1 MRQVILNVYVDD
13 FELAGKQSSL
23 APTWQPMRDK
33 CLKLDPPELFKEYLG
48 CGQRTIT
55 VTPAEVQQRLEHIHP
70 VRVDLDKLVRV
81 DPNKLEAPADI
92 EKQFA
97 GIPIRAISY
106 GMRGFSNK
114 LLRNTLSI
122 HVNG

>member
-1 MRQVILNVYVDD
+1 MLHATLQVILSVDTDD
-13 FELAGKQSSL
+13 FKLAGGQL
-23 APTWQPMRDK
+23 MREK
-33 CLKLDPPELFKEYLG
+33 GLTVVPPEHFKEYLG
-48 CGQRTIT
+48 CGQRTIV

-70 VRVDLDKLVRV
+70 VRVDPDKLVRV
-81 DPNKLEAPADI
+81 DPNKLEVPADI

-114 LLRNTLSI
+114 LWRNTLSI